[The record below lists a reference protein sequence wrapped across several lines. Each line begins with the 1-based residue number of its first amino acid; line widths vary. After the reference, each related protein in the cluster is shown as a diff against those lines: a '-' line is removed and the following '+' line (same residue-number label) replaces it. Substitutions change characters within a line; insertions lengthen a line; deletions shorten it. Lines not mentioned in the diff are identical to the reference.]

1 MTQYTRQGDG
11 GGRLR
16 VTVDDDGD
24 VHLAINPAP
33 GQSGIEFCTRMGG
46 GRSPAV
52 LKALRS
58 LAKAIEAE
66 NLGTHP
72 GLA

>member
-16 VTVDDDGD
+16 VTVDGDGD
-24 VHLAINPAP
+24 VHIAVNPPP
-33 GQSGIEFCTRMGG
+33 GQTAVEFCTGIGG

-52 LKALRS
+52 LQALRA

-66 NLGTHP
+66 NAGTHP

>member
-33 GQSGIEFCTRMGG
+33 GQSGIEFCTGIGG
-46 GRSPAV
+46 GRSPQV
-52 LKALRS
+52 LRALRA
-58 LAKAIEAE
+58 LVTAIETE
-66 NLGTHP
+66 NQGPHP